1 MSRVE
6 IAAKFECVE
15 NTDFVVP
22 VVWPCFEIGEKSK
35 EGLPI
40 TVAECYSRRQ
50 GRIAFHPTNT
60 GSRQLPFQSQAL
72 LNPTDRISNQVSNNE
87 PMKTTKESSKNEGSQ
102 VDSLMPVVP
111 QVDPRIGQAGKET
124 DLSFDLEGQRNGRSI
139 NDKEQK
145 IDEYHLALGI
155 DMAIEKRQERDKRMD
170 HEQSCAQD
178 QAISHAA
185 IRNRAPF
192 LLWHFDTGQVLAP
205 GLTESR

>member
-1 MSRVE
+1 MSRGE

-22 VVWPCFEIGEKSK
+22 VVWPCFEIGEKST
-35 EGLPI
+35 EGLPV

-72 LNPTDRISNQVSNNE
+72 LNPTDHISNQVSNNE

-111 QVDPRIGQAGKET
+111 QVGPRIGQAGEES
-124 DLSFDLEGQRNGRSI
+124 DLPLYFERQGHGRRV
-139 NDKEQK
+139 NDKEEK
-145 IDEYHLALGI
+145 IGEYRLTLGV
-155 DMAIEKRQERDKRMD
+155 DMAVEEHQERGKRVD
-170 HEQSCAQD
+170 CEEG
-178 QAISHAA
+178 HA
-185 IRNRAPF
+185 
-192 LLWHFDTGQVLAP
+192 
-205 GLTESR
+205 